1 MDKGIC
7 KFIAQLSCLKF
18 SSAVISRS
26 CYVPHTF
33 RCRLWFQLKEKLKH
47 YGVENVEDLT
57 LVEDS
62 NSTGMNRGFAFLGFS
77 SRSDAMDAFKRLQKR
92 DVLFGVDRPAK
103 VSFADSF
110 IDPGDEIM
118 AQVNIYLTALLEL
131 WISPEAGLIVFR
143 TLHTTAWVVV
153 TALICNL
160 FIE

>member
-1 MDKGIC
+1 MGDG
-7 KFIAQLSCLKF
+7 KFLTSG
-18 SSAVISRS
+18 
-26 CYVPHTF
+26 PW
-33 RCRLWFQLKEKLKH
+33 LWFQLKEKLKH

-62 NSTGMNRGFAFLGFS
+62 NNEGMNRGFAFLEFS

-118 AQVNIYLTALLEL
+118 AQVIIYSYHSALALDFNSGWIWCVNIF
-131 WISPEAGLIVFR
+131 VFQYI
-143 TLHTTAWVVV
+143 W
-153 TALICNL
+153 C
-160 FIE
+160 